1 MKEPI
6 ANPPEQILRKENAK
20 NSGSYSLVSIAT
32 ITIHKSFANKN
43 EPLIQLMS
51 FSQMNNSS
59 KPLNWKE
66 AKQDSSRPG
75 KLYVH
80 ASQNSTTYHNRKYVH
95 VSVPT
100 SLLPVND
107 NEKHCLHILE

>member
-20 NSGSYSLVSIAT
+20 NSGSFSLVSIAT

-66 AKQDSSRPG
+66 AKQDSARPG
-75 KLYVH
+75 KLYMH
-80 ASQNSTTYHNRKYVH
+80 ARPNNTTYHNRKICARVRANK
-95 VSVPT
+95 SVA
-100 SLLPVND
+100 S
-107 NEKHCLHILE
+107 